1 MKKPPT
7 TLYFYI
13 DVWGKHYYLS
23 QEQHVRYRVKD
34 DTRWVDRYK
43 DDPLQ
48 ERINSRPGPRVW
60 RLTTPGDWE
69 ELNWEDYK

>member
-23 QEQHVRYRVKD
+23 KEQHVRYRVKD
-34 DTRWVDRYK
+34 DKGWVDHPDRRVK
-43 DDPLQ
+43 VRTPQ
-48 ERINSRPGPRVW
+48 VW